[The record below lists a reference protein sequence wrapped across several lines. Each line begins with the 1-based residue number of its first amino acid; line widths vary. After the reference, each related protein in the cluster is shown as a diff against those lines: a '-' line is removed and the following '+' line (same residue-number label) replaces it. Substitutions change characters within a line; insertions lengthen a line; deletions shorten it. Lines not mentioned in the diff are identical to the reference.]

1 MAYQLDVS
9 AIVTLF
15 GGAAK
20 LSAALSEADLTPV
33 KPVGIMRW
41 IERNSIRS
49 DRVADLMKLAARR
62 GIDFD
67 VAQFVIETEAE
78 TNA

>member
-20 LSAALSEADLTPV
+20 LSASLTEAGLTPV

-49 DRVADLMKLAARR
+49 DRVADLTKLAKIRE
-62 GIDFD
+62 IEFD
-67 VAQFVIETEAE
+67 VSTFVIETASQ
-78 TNA
+78 